1 MARPLQLVKQAA
13 VNADR
18 TIDVLRADLRAL
30 LAEIQNGVT
39 IRVIRDKTSPHT
51 ILDFVSGKCDELP
64 IAFRVEV
71 KERT

>member
-1 MARPLQLVKQAA
+1 MARPLQAVQRAA
-13 VNADR
+13 NNADR
-18 TIDVLRADLRAL
+18 TMDVLRADLRAL
-30 LAEIQNGVT
+30 LAEVQNGVT

-51 ILDFVSGKCDELP
+51 ILDFVTGKCDELP

>member
-1 MARPLQLVKQAA
+1 MARPLQAVKQAA

-30 LAEIQNGVT
+30 LAEVQNGVT

-51 ILDFVSGKCDELP
+51 ILDFVTGKCDELP
-64 IAFRVEV
+64 IALKVEV
-71 KERT
+71 KERQ

>member
-1 MARPLQLVKQAA
+1 MARPLQAVKNAA

-30 LAEIQNGVT
+30 LAEVQNGVT

-64 IAFRVEV
+64 VALKVEI
-71 KERT
+71 KERQ

>member
-64 IAFRVEV
+64 IALKVEV